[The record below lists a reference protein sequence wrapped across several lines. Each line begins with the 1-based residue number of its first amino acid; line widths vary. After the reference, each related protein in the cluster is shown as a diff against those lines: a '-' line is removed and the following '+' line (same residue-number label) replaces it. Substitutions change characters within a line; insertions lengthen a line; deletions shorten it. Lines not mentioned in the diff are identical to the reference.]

1 MEGACPHK
9 ILIPAYQATQSH
21 IPEEWCENNTH
32 IMSLKMTEAKGEDCQ
47 FPVVLDT
54 GQNTGVRDKGTGIEF
69 NLCMN

>member
-1 MEGACPHK
+1 
-9 ILIPAYQATQSH
+9 
-21 IPEEWCENNTH
+21 
-32 IMSLKMTEAKGEDCQ
+32 MSLKMTEAKGEDCQ